1 MKMKRC
7 IVIGLLTF
15 MLCACGEQQK
25 ETIPDNVTE
34 NSVEQE
40 SIEQGSSESMELP
53 SAEKETEVEVVTES
67 SIENVQEEP
76 EEQATEVQVNYDI
89 QIMLEEAEAQAAD
102 LEKKLYE
109 DASLTQADMNEISNE
124 ISTVWDELLNEIWSI
139 LNQSLDEET
148 KAELLEEQ
156 RAWITEKEAEVK
168 QVGEEAGGSIA
179 ALLCNQR
186 AAQLTRTRVYEL
198 ANYLG
203 YEGTIPSK
211 DSIEE
216 PIEEQIEEIPY
227 QEEETTITF
236 IVEGLE
242 EVVPAITY
250 EGENYSITV
259 PKEGWVDVTSGV
271 WRSDVNNQVQISVV
285 DYTGENINSVR
296 ENLSDSGYIETE
308 QNHMSVE
315 DSNGLV
321 WNVRLFTK
329 GEKVVGVFYN
339 YPKEAVEGFGARLS
353 VIVDTFEWK

>member
-1 MKMKRC
+1 M
-7 IVIGLLTF
+7 
-15 MLCACGEQQK
+15 
-25 ETIPDNVTE
+25 
-34 NSVEQE
+34 
-40 SIEQGSSESMELP
+40 
-53 SAEKETEVEVVTES
+53 
-67 SIENVQEEP
+67 
-76 EEQATEVQVNYDI
+76 
-89 QIMLEEAEAQAAD
+89 QIWK
-102 LEKKLYE
+102 KKLYE
-109 DASLTQADMNEISNE
+109 DASLTQADMNEISYE
-124 ISTVWDELLNEIWSI
+124 ISTVWDELLNEIWTI

-148 KAELLEEQ
+148 KAELLAEQ
-156 RAWITEKEAEVK
+156 CAWITEKEAEVK

-186 AAQLTRTRVYEL
+186 VAQLTRIRVYEL

-216 PIEEQIEEIPY
+216 PIEEIPY

-259 PKEGWVDVTSGV
+259 PKEGWVDVTRGV
-271 WRSDVNNQVQISVV
+271 FRSDINNQVQISVV
-285 DYTGENINSVR
+285 EYTGENINSVR

-308 QNHMSVE
+308 QNHMSIE

-339 YPKEAVEGFGARLS
+339 YPKEAVEGFGSRLS
-353 VIVDTFEWK
+353 VIVDTFEWR

>member
-1 MKMKRC
+1 MKIK
-7 IVIGLLTF
+7 LL
-15 MLCACGEQQK
+15 MVVSILSMLLCAC
-25 ETIPDNVTE
+25 
-34 NSVEQE
+34 SVEGN
-40 SIEQGSSESMELP
+40 EQTNYDANGI
-53 SAEKETEVEVVTES
+53 SA
-67 SIENVQEEP
+67 EP

-109 DASLTQADMNEISNE
+109 DASLTQADMNEISYE
-124 ISTVWDELLNEIWSI
+124 ISIVWDELLNEIWSI
-139 LNQSLDEET
+139 LNQSMDEET

-186 AAQLTRTRVYEL
+186 AAQLTRVRVYEL

-242 EVVPAITY
+242 EVVLAIIY

-259 PKEGWVDVTSGV
+259 PKEGWVDVTRGV
-271 WRSDVNNQVQISVV
+271 WRSDINNQVQISVV

-339 YPKEAVEGFGARLS
+339 YPKEAVEGFGSRLS
-353 VIVDTFEWK
+353 VIVDTFEWR

>member
-1 MKMKRC
+1 MKVK
-7 IVIGLLTF
+7 LL
-15 MLCACGEQQK
+15 MVVSILSMLLCACIVEGNEQ
-25 ETIPDNVTE
+25 TNYDANGI
-34 NSVEQE
+34 
-40 SIEQGSSESMELP
+40 
-53 SAEKETEVEVVTES
+53 SAEPEA
-67 SIENVQEEP
+67 QEP

-89 QIMLEEAEAQAAD
+89 QIMLEEAEAQAAN

-109 DASLTQADMNEISNE
+109 DASLTQADMNEISYE
-124 ISTVWDELLNEIWSI
+124 ISIVWDELLNEIWSI

-168 QVGEEAGGSIA
+168 QVGEESGGSIA

-186 AAQLTRTRVYEL
+186 AAQLTRVRVYEL

-211 DSIEE
+211 DS
-216 PIEEQIEEIPY
+216 IEEQIEEIPY

-259 PKEGWVDVTSGV
+259 PKEDWVDVTRGV

-315 DSNGLV
+315 DSNGCV

-329 GEKVVGVFYN
+329 GETVVGVFYN
-339 YPKEAVEGFGARLS
+339 YPKEAVEGFGVRLS

>member
-1 MKMKRC
+1 MKVK
-7 IVIGLLTF
+7 LLAVVSILF
-15 MLCACGEQQK
+15 MLLCAC
-25 ETIPDNVTE
+25 
-34 NSVEQE
+34 SVEGN
-40 SIEQGSSESMELP
+40 EQTNYEVNGM
-53 SAEKETEVEVVTES
+53 SAESEA
-67 SIENVQEEP
+67 QEQ
-76 EEQATEVQVNYDI
+76 EEQAPQEQVNDDV
-89 QIMLEEAEAQAAD
+89 QTMLEETEAQAVD

-109 DASLTQADMNEISNE
+109 DASLTQADMNEISYE
-124 ISTVWDELLNEIWSI
+124 ISTVWDELLNEIWTI

-186 AAQLTRTRVYEL
+186 AAQLTRIRVYEL

-203 YEGTIPSK
+203 YEGTIPSN
-211 DSIEE
+211 DNIEE
-216 PIEEQIEEIPY
+216 QKEEQIEEIPY

-236 IVEGLE
+236 IVEGME

-250 EGENYSITV
+250 EGENYSITL
-259 PKEGWVDVTSGV
+259 PKEGWVDVIRGV
-271 WRSDVNNQVQISVV
+271 WRSDINNQVQISVV
-285 DYTGENINSVR
+285 DYTGENINSVC

-308 QNHMSVE
+308 QNLMSVE

-321 WNVRLFTK
+321 WSVRLFTK
-329 GEKVVGVFYN
+329 DKKVVGVFYN
-339 YPKEAVEGFGARLS
+339 YPKEAVEGFGSRLS